1 MAPTLELNER
11 AAVDK
16 IFVKSLAKSGSTST
30 TGLKLES
37 PEKHDRVLKLVRA
50 FIADL
55 CQQFN
60 GGHPGSAM
68 GMAAI
73 GIALYKYV
81 MRYSPNNC
89 EYFNRDRFV
98 LSNGHA
104 CLWQYLFMHLVGVK
118 SMTLEQLK
126 SYHSTKTDSLC
137 PGHPE
142 IENEGVE
149 VTTGPLGQGVANAV
163 GLAMATKN
171 LAATYNKPGVE
182 LVNNMTWCMIGDA
195 CLQEGVGL
203 EAVSLAG
210 HWRLNNLCIIYDN
223 NSITCDGT
231 ADVANTEDINA
242 KMEATGWNVL
252 NVFDGDSDVAGIVNA
267 LIAARSSDKPTFINI
282 RTTIGFG
289 STAAGNAKTHGAAL
303 GADDVANIKK
313 SFGLDP
319 NEHFH
324 IPQDVYDLFTDVR
337 VRGDAYEAEWLQS
350 VQRYKQEDPVLGTE
364 FGLRVSGKMPDDWT
378 KCIPSRSELPVE
390 PTSSRK
396 SAGIVTNILG
406 ERIKSFLVGTADLTP
421 SCHVAFNNKVDF
433 QSPDLRTACGL
444 NGNYSGRYIH
454 YGIREHAMCAISNGL
469 AAFNKGTFIP
479 MTSSF
484 FMFYLYAAPAVRMA
498 ALQGLQQIHIATHDS
513 IGTGE
518 DGPTHQP
525 IALPALYRAM
535 PNTLYIRPC
544 DSEEVAGAFIAAIQ
558 ATETPTIISL
568 SRQNLTQFP
577 RHSSREGVSMGA
589 YVFVEADGDDFDVT
603 LIGVGSEMGLTM
615 QAKDVLLKE
624 HGIKSRVVSFPC
636 PRLFEQQSRQYKQSV
651 LKPRS
656 GKPTVVIEAYAAN
669 GWERYADASMSMR
682 RFGKSLPSKATYEY
696 FGFQPHNIAT
706 KIRDLPQRGLVQA
719 DQDTPEEADVRGDT
733 IPGASYTENSETGGL
748 SAAHQTRDA
757 ENDRP
762 SIEGTASY
770 QDDIQV
776 LVEPSV
782 TFQLHDS
789 GDTPQDDQSEK
800 TSDGILPNID
810 FDLAAS
816 PLARSQVSLLNI
828 SPFEWYDL
836 LAQDAISQIQRLNN
850 ASNGEPRWNFD
861 ESTLSRRQSP
871 VPRSIDTDSYT
882 QDRHGSGLGVS
893 VVDNDAA
900 DKPWNTL
907 ESIQLSPADLRF
919 FRYYTEIVGP
929 ILDLFDQARHFTN
942 VVPHLALRNSGL
954 LKAILAVAA
963 KHMSLGVKVGQPQ
976 SHGGTSSEDSSSSPE
991 GTTGSSQQ
999 AEQSQI
1005 PAHMATQYYYETLQ
1019 YLSHTLLYPSYAESH
1034 EILATAIMISTYE
1047 MFDAGG
1053 TSTSGNWERHLR
1065 GAFWIQRSQDNDG
1078 ESVDGLRRAVWW
1090 AWLRQDIWAAFR
1102 AGRPTLTIWR
1112 PKKRLEDL
1120 DSDELATRMVY
1131 ICAKCV
1137 EFAALDKTSPSQDIQ
1152 QKIEHG
1158 DRLLQALENW
1168 YRVLPP
1174 SYKPVMVTTEPNTI
1188 NRASSTS
1195 ESQTRFQPIWFHP
1208 PNHAGAM
1215 QMYHFSKA
1223 IVLLNQPSTGGLNAY
1238 RQRQKALN
1246 ESLHMVCSIANACQK
1261 GEPAMA
1267 FVNVQAIFAVGQCVQ
1282 MPEKQAALLDT
1293 LDRMLEISKFPAA
1306 GLVAD
1311 LKRTWQE

>member
-16 IFVKSLAKSGSTST
+16 ILVKSLPKHGSTST
-30 TGLKLES
+30 ARLELES
-37 PEKHDRVLKLVRA
+37 PEKHDRVLKVFRT

-118 SMTLEQLK
+118 SMTLDQLK
-126 SYHSTKTDSLC
+126 SYHSTRTDSLC

-171 LAATYNKPGVE
+171 LAATYNKPGFE

-242 KMEATGWNVL
+242 KMKATGWNVL
-252 NVFDGDSDVAGIVNA
+252 DVFDGDSDVAGIVDA
-267 LIAARSSDKPTFINI
+267 LIVARSSDKPTFINI

-313 SFGLDP
+313 SFGLDS

-324 IPQDVYDLFTDVR
+324 IPQDVYDLFADVR
-337 VRGDAYEAEWLQS
+337 VRGDAYEAEWLQT
-350 VQRYKQEDPVLGTE
+350 VQRYKQEDPVFGTE

-378 KCIPSRSELPVE
+378 KCIPSRSELPIE

-577 RHSSREGVSMGA
+577 QHSSRDGVSMGA
-589 YVFVEADGDDFDVT
+589 YVFVEADDDDFDVT

-615 QAKDVLLKE
+615 QAKDVLLKQ

-669 GWERYADASMSMR
+669 GWERLTCR
-682 RFGKSLPSKATYEY
+682 RRRVKCDERKPSCIQCSKSTRECTY
-696 FGFQPHNIAT
+696 GQ
-706 KIRDLPQRGLVQA
+706 PQRGLVQA
-719 DQDTPEEADVRGDT
+719 DQDTSETADVRGDA
-733 IPGASYTENSETGGL
+733 IPGASCPENSETGRF
-748 SAAHQTRDA
+748 SVTHQIRNA

-770 QDDIQV
+770 QDDFQV

-871 VPRSIDTDSYT
+871 VPRSIDTDSYI

-976 SHGGTSSEDSSSSPE
+976 SHGGTSSEGSSSSPE

-999 AEQSQI
+999 AEQSRI

-1019 YLSHTLLYPSYAESH
+1019 YLSQTLLYLSYAESH

-1078 ESVDGLRRAVWW
+1078 ESVDGLRRA
-1090 AWLRQDIWAAFR
+1090 
-1102 AGRPTLTIWR
+1102 
-1112 PKKRLEDL
+1112 KRLEDL

-1238 RQRQKALN
+1238 RQRQKSLN

>member
-16 IFVKSLAKSGSTST
+16 IVVKPLPSNGSTT
-30 TGLKLES
+30 VAGLNLES
-37 PEKHDRVLKLVRA
+37 PEKHDRVLKVFRA

-171 LAATYNKPGVE
+171 LGATYNKPGYE

-252 NVFDGDSDVAGIVNA
+252 DVFDGDSDVTAIVNA

-289 STAAGNAKTHGAAL
+289 SAAAGNAKTHGAAL
-303 GADDVANIKK
+303 GVDDVANIKK
-313 SFGLDP
+313 SFGLDS

-324 IPQDVYDLFTDVR
+324 IPQDVYDLFADVR
-337 VRGDAYEAEWLQS
+337 VRGDAYEAEWLKT
-350 VQRYKQEDPVLGTE
+350 VQRYKKEDPVLGTE
-364 FGLRVSGKMPDDWT
+364 FGLRVAGKMPDDWT
-378 KCIPSRSELPVE
+378 KCIPSSSELPTE
-390 PTSSRK
+390 PTPSRK
-396 SAGIVTNILG
+396 SAGILTNILG

-577 RHSSREGVSMGA
+577 QHSSREGVSVGA
-589 YVFVEADGDDFDVT
+589 YVFVEADDDDFDVT

-656 GKPTVVIEAYAAN
+656 GKATVVIEAYAAI
-669 GWERYADASMSMR
+669 GWERRRRVKCDEGKPRCVQCSKSDRDCRYAQQLSV
-682 RFGKSLPSKATYEY
+682 
-696 FGFQPHNIAT
+696 
-706 KIRDLPQRGLVQA
+706 LVQA
-719 DQDTPEEADVRGDT
+719 DQDISEAVKLRQDADPE
-733 IPGASYTENSETGGL
+733 ASCSGNSSTGGL
-748 SAAHQTRDA
+748 SVAQETGDA
-757 ENDRP
+757 ENNQP

-770 QDDIQV
+770 QDNFQV

-789 GDTPQDDQSEK
+789 INISQDDQSE
-800 TSDGILPNID
+800 TSNDGCLPNVD
-810 FDLAAS
+810 FDFAAS

-836 LAQDAISQIQRLNN
+836 LAQDAISQIQRLND

-871 VPRSIDTDSYT
+871 APRSTDTDSHA
-882 QDRHGSGLGVS
+882 QDRRGNGLGVPL
-893 VVDNDAA
+893 VDHESAN
-900 DKPWNTL
+900 KPWNTT
-907 ESIQLSPADLRF
+907 ESIELSPADLGF
-919 FRYYTEIVGP
+919 FRYYTDIVGP
-929 ILDLFDQARHFTN
+929 ILDLFDQERHFTN

-963 KHMSLGVKVGQPQ
+963 KHMSLGVKVRQPQ
-976 SHGGTSSEDSSSSPE
+976 SHGGNSSESNSLSPE
-991 GTTGSSQQ
+991 TTTGGGQSP
-999 AEQSQI
+999 EHSQI

-1019 YLSHTLLYPSYAESH
+1019 YLSQTLLYPSYAESH

-1078 ESVDGLRRAVWW
+1078 ESIDGLRRAVWW

-1158 DRLLQALENW
+1158 NRLLQALENW
-1168 YRVLPP
+1168 YRILPC
-1174 SYKPVMVTTEPNTI
+1174 SYKPVMVTTEHDTMS
-1188 NRASSTS
+1188 RAPSTS
-1195 ESQTRFQPIWFHP
+1195 KSQTRFRSVWFHP

-1223 IVLLNQPSTGGLNAY
+1223 IVLLNQPSTGGLNVY
-1238 RQRQKALN
+1238 RQRQKGLN
-1246 ESLHMVCSIANACQK
+1246 ESLHMVCSIANACQR

-1267 FVNVQAIFAVGQCVQ
+1267 FLNVQAIFAVGQCVQ
-1282 MPEKQAALLDT
+1282 MPEKQAELLDT
-1293 LDRMLEISKFPAA
+1293 LDRMLEISKFPAT

-1311 LKRTWQE
+1311 LKRVWQE